1 MELEERGI
9 GKRKKLIDLN
19 IDDCLDDDQE
29 TPKKKL
35 KPVELGDEED
45 EIQTN

>member
-9 GKRKKLIDLN
+9 GKRKKLIDLS
-19 IDDCLDDDQE
+19 IEDCLIDDQE
-29 TPKKKL
+29 TPNKKK
-35 KPVELGDEED
+35 KSVELEDDEE